1 MSLVDTWLATGDV
14 LGFFVAIYTSVLGM
28 MFFGVIIFAMTVPLY
43 IRYQNIGPPLI
54 VAFLSVTFLESVIP
68 PEGLDIVRLM
78 VVVGIAVVFYW
89 VFTRREQYG

>member
-28 MFFGVIIFAMTVPLY
+28 MFFGVIIFAFTVPLY

-68 PEGLDIVRLM
+68 PEGLDLVRL
-78 VVVGIAVVFYW
+78 VVVLGVAVILYW